1 MNKNK
6 LELGLLVAGPK
17 NTKQKWGVFGVF
29 FGVFEPSLRAKIA
42 QIVSLITDRFL
53 ELGGRD

>member
-53 ELGGRD
+53 VN